1 MPLTQNPHR
10 CKTDSIANPGSI
22 LFRVPLV
29 WGGAMHLPA
38 AQQKDFVNPSPRTAS
53 SSSSRTAHHPLLG
66 QALYGTTM
74 TTSGSFW
81 GPRNSGFSLLGSTD
95 LLCAR
100 RKLGFLFGG
109 VFRFEASFIWRHHR
123 HLSLLEHSAARCK
136 SVDLFDLAAR

>member
-1 MPLTQNPHR
+1 MPLIQNPHR

-38 AQQKDFVNPSPRTAS
+38 VQQKDFVNPSPRTAS
-53 SSSSRTAHHPLLG
+53 SCSSRTAHHLLLE
-66 QALYGTTM
+66 QAQFRTNCDHLRFIFGSPKFRDQPSGIYGFIVRA
-74 TTSGSFW
+74 SEAWVFV
-81 GPRNSGFSLLGSTD
+81 RL
-95 LLCAR
+95 R
-100 RKLGFLFGG
+100 
-109 VFRFEASFIWRHHR
+109 FRFEASFIWRHHR

>member
-1 MPLTQNPHR
+1 MAIVRHVLDGLLIVHHLVHLDVLFFFWGGSMIGNTCDYDIAFLGGDSAMPLTQNPHR

-66 QALYGTTM
+66 QAL
-74 TTSGSFW
+74 W
-81 GPRNSGFSLLGSTD
+81 GPQ
-95 LLCAR
+95 
-100 RKLGFLFGG
+100 
-109 VFRFEASFIWRHHR
+109 
-123 HLSLLEHSAARCK
+123 
-136 SVDLFDLAAR
+136 

>member
-100 RKLGFLFGG
+100 QKLGFLFGG
-109 VFRFEASFIWRHHR
+109 VSDLRQASSGGIT
-123 HLSLLEHSAARCK
+123 AI
-136 SVDLFDLAAR
+136 